1 VLANFRWTFMLKDDG
16 TAFPSWEEDLRSGT
30 KASSSSQSVLS
41 SGDVLESAASTVLRK
56 AARNRS
62 RKSNALFKSGEI
74 SYDEESKSVVSS
86 RRSRILLCSRFSR
99 RLLLKT

>member
-1 VLANFRWTFMLKDDG
+1 
-16 TAFPSWEEDLRSGT
+16 
-30 KASSSSQSVLS
+30 
-41 SGDVLESAASTVLRK
+41 LRK

-62 RKSNALFKSGEI
+62 RKSNALFNSGEI
-74 SYDEESKSVVSS
+74 SCDEESKSVVSS